1 MRFLKYIK
9 AAFTNRWN
17 LLFFS
22 AGLVLAVLSGSA
34 ADVVGALVLAGE
46 IAYLGL
52 LGTHPRFQRYVDAQ
66 EALAARTEGS
76 ATAEDTLRRILSALP
91 APMMQRYEA
100 LRARCMEL
108 RQLAMELKDPGRAGS
123 PLSLEEFQLAGL
135 DRLLWMYLRLLFTQ
149 HSLDKFLQSTQ
160 EDQIQKETEKL
171 QARLQQVARQGSTP
185 QAEKMRKAIEDNLET
200 CKTRLEN
207 LSKARDTSELVKL
220 EIDRLD
226 GKIRSLSEL
235 AINRHEPDFISS
247 QVDQVSASL
256 LNTERT
262 LSELQFA
269 TGLEKADD
277 AVPELLR
284 RPNLEKN

>member
-22 AGLVLAVLSGSA
+22 AGLVLAVLSGVP
-34 ADVVGALVLAGE
+34 DVVGALVLAGE
-46 IAYLGL
+46 FAYLGL
-52 LGTHPRFQRYVDAQ
+52 LGTHPRFQRYVDAR
-66 EALAARTEGS
+66 EAQAARTEGT

-91 APMMQRYEA
+91 AQLMQRYEA
-100 LRARCMEL
+100 LRARCLEL
-108 RQLAMELKDPGRAGS
+108 RQLAAELKDPGRVGS

-135 DRLLWMYLRLLFTQ
+135 DRLLWMYLRLLFTE
-149 HSLDKFLQSTQ
+149 HSLDRFLQSTQ
-160 EDQIQKETEKL
+160 EDQIHQETQRL
-171 QARLQQVARQGSTP
+171 QARLQQVAKQGSTP

-200 CKTRLEN
+200 CKTRLDN

-226 GKIRSLSEL
+226 NKIRSLSEL

-269 TGLEKADD
+269 TGLEKSDED
-277 AVPELLR
+277 VPQLLR